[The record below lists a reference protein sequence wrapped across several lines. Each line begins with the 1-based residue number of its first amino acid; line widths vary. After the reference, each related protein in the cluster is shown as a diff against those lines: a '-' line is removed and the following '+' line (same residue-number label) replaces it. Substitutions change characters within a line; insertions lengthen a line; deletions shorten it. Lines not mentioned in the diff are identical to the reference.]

1 MKYGYDSFY
10 CEVLREC
17 TTQDEL
23 DYYEDYYIKKFN
35 STDREK
41 GYNLKSGGKLGVVFT
56 DEVKAKIGETTK
68 LKW

>member
-10 CEVLREC
+10 WEVLREC

-41 GYNLKSGGKLGVVFT
+41 GYNLKSEGKLGVVFT
-56 DEVKAKIGETTK
+56 DEVKAKIGETTQ